1 MTKYRPGDTEA
12 CVRQNRAY
20 CRLLDDPETSPE
32 THVRVLTAMVAN
44 YRLLDEHLSAGHP
57 LPAVWERR
65 LSDDLTGSE
74 EPEAPGGAGD
84 GPVQTEEE
92 EGSCQ

>member
-1 MTKYRPGDTEA
+1 MDGQA
-12 CVRQNRAY
+12 M
-20 CRLLDDPETSPE
+20 DPMKRIMYLS
-32 THVRVLTAMVAN
+32 VIADNFRD
-44 YRLLDEHLSAGHP
+44 LDEHLSAGHP

-74 EPEAPGGAGD
+74 EPEAPGGARD

>member
-1 MTKYRPGDTEA
+1 
-12 CVRQNRAY
+12 
-20 CRLLDDPETSPE
+20 
-32 THVRVLTAMVAN
+32 MVAN

-74 EPEAPGGAGD
+74 SGEAPGGAD
-84 GPVQTEEE
+84 SSETVQEE

>member
-1 MTKYRPGDTEA
+1 
-12 CVRQNRAY
+12 
-20 CRLLDDPETSPE
+20 
-32 THVRVLTAMVAN
+32 MVAN